1 MDYIFEKG
9 KFKESELESAI
20 ISLFDQYE
28 YYNYVS
34 GETIERKFKDVL
46 IYSDLRAYLSKKY
59 SCLTQN
65 EISRAIA
72 LLDNIP
78 SVPLYE
84 GARTTYRMLSEGFD
98 LLRDDVTQTAVHI
111 DFIDFDNIANN
122 NFKIVNQY
130 TVEDVQTRRP
140 DMLVFI
146 NGIPVTIFEFK
157 SAIEEDATIH
167 NAWEQVTIRYARDI
181 PALLK
186 YCTMAVISDGVN
198 TKLGTIFTPYKFF
211 YSWNKANETDTV
223 ANGISSLF
231 TMIEGAFSPDRLLQV
246 FRDFIF
252 YPDDSKKNEAIICRY
267 PQFLAANKMLESL
280 SQHKR
285 PAGDGKGGIYFG
297 ATGCG
302 KTYTM
307 LFLSR
312 QLMLRKKDVFHNP
325 TIVLITDRED
335 LDTQTSKLFVTAKEY
350 LHDKNIKSIESRDDL
365 HDTLSNCESGGVY
378 ITTIQKFC
386 ESTGLLSDRSNIICI
401 SDEAHR
407 SNAGV
412 NAKLKKTDKG
422 VFTTYG
428 FAYYLRESLPNAV
441 YCGFT
446 GTPVDETLVVLSHK
460 KPDSHLEVK
469 IDFDNTSLDKTAIA
483 ERAEKRK
490 PQEKTTYKKI
500 QEWIEENYGFKVH
513 TAYVAEVKRELG
525 LPMYDA
531 PNAVDELKRP
541 RQHPTEQMSTAIKA
555 ALKHFEII

>member
-9 KFKESELESAI
+9 KFVESELESAI

-65 EISRAIA
+65 EISRVIA

-84 GARTTYRMLSEGFD
+84 GARATYRMLSEGFD

-231 TMIEGAFSPDRLLQV
+231 TMIEGAFAPDRLLQV
-246 FRDFIF
+246 FRDFVF
-252 YPDDSKKNEAIICRY
+252 YPDDSKKSEAIICRY
-267 PQFLAANKMLESL
+267 PQFL
-280 SQHKR
+280 
-285 PAGDGKGGIYFG
+285 
-297 ATGCG
+297 
-302 KTYTM
+302 
-307 LFLSR
+307 
-312 QLMLRKKDVFHNP
+312 
-325 TIVLITDRED
+325 
-335 LDTQTSKLFVTAKEY
+335 
-350 LHDKNIKSIESRDDL
+350 
-365 HDTLSNCESGGVY
+365 
-378 ITTIQKFC
+378 
-386 ESTGLLSDRSNIICI
+386 
-401 SDEAHR
+401 
-407 SNAGV
+407 
-412 NAKLKKTDKG
+412 
-422 VFTTYG
+422 
-428 FAYYLRESLPNAV
+428 
-441 YCGFT
+441 
-446 GTPVDETLVVLSHK
+446 
-460 KPDSHLEVK
+460 
-469 IDFDNTSLDKTAIA
+469 
-483 ERAEKRK
+483 
-490 PQEKTTYKKI
+490 PQI
-500 QEWIEENYGFKVH
+500 RCW
-513 TAYVAEVKRELG
+513 
-525 LPMYDA
+525 
-531 PNAVDELKRP
+531 
-541 RQHPTEQMSTAIKA
+541 KA
-555 ALKHFEII
+555 